1 MCLFRSL
8 ATFCRGGLAKESVHK
23 NALEITKRPFFGC
36 PMVTEPP
43 RIRER
48 PRGVENSG
56 GGETYRKF
64 GEKPLPKNVF
74 GPPTYDTFS
83 PPLFWRLSVISL
95 KRKRHRPDQP
105 QFLRPPKVVLES
117 TLCSTFSPPQIH
129 AIRFAPPSAA
139 AQTKTPT
146 LGENVHERVWSYFIW
161 SVFICSVPQPV

>member
-1 MCLFRSL
+1 MKSHPFFLFLPCPAHPSPGNFVSRTSDL
-8 ATFCRGGLAKESVHK
+8 FLSSRDKATCKGWVCWTALDGAAPQEKSESGRGGWK
-23 NALEITKRPFFGC
+23 TQ
-36 PMVTEPP
+36 
-43 RIRER
+43 
-48 PRGVENSG
+48 G
-56 GGETYRKF
+56 GKI

-129 AIRFAPPSAA
+129 AIRFAPPSAT
-139 AQTKTPT
+139 AQKRRKI
-146 LGENVHERVWSYFIW
+146 L
-161 SVFICSVPQPV
+161 VFFFCAKKR